1 MARKNNNFFK
11 ESADRNNIT
20 FIFYLNR
27 LVELAL
33 SRFDWINLPDTVDAR
48 YLEKALLYKGMAIYF
63 RDDVIG
69 DLALNVMYKG
79 MMDVYGN
86 PTIRE
91 AYSIYNPYRR
101 ELNRSNSVVIWNDY
115 LREPYYT
122 PLVMYARKLANIDR
136 TIDVN
141 VRAQKTPVLVL
152 GSDQQKLTL
161 KNLYKEYDGN
171 APVIFGYKNLDI
183 DSLTTLKT
191 DAPFVADKL
200 QQLKTEIF
208 NEVLTFLGISNVSI
222 QKRERLITDE
232 VTRSEGGT
240 LASRYAYTQA
250 RQTAVN
256 EINKMFG
263 TNIEVR
269 FKSELDVSKYLTDII
284 AGRETD
290 SENENV
296 EPEEGGEDE

>member
-1 MARKNNNFFK
+1 MARKENNFFK

-20 FIFYLNR
+20 YIFYLNR

-33 SRFDWINLPDTVDAR
+33 SRFDWMNLPDTVDAR
-48 YLEKALLYKGMAIYF
+48 YLESALLYKGMAVYF

-69 DLALNVMYKG
+69 DLTLNVMYKG
-79 MMDVYGN
+79 KMDVYGN
-86 PTIRE
+86 PTKRE
-91 AYSIYNPYRR
+91 AYSIYNPYRQ
-101 ELNRSNSVVIWNDY
+101 ELDGTNSVVIWNDY

-141 VRAQKTPVLVL
+141 VRAQKTPVLVI

-191 DAPFVADKL
+191 DAPYVADKL

-240 LASRYAYTQA
+240 LASRYAYVQA
-250 RQTAVN
+250 RQTAVD
-256 EINKMFG
+256 EINRMFG

-269 FKSELDVSKYLTDII
+269 FKSELDASGYLTDILR
-284 AGRETD
+284 GNQSDYDVET
-290 SENENV
+290 
-296 EPEEGGEDE
+296 EEGEEDE

>member
-1 MARKNNNFFK
+1 MARKKNNFFK

-20 FIFYLNR
+20 YIFYLNR

-33 SRFDWINLPDTVDAR
+33 SRFDWVNLPDTVDAR
-48 YLEKALLYKGMAIYF
+48 YLESALLYKGIAIYF

-79 MMDVYGN
+79 KMDVYGN
-86 PTIRE
+86 PTKRE
-91 AYSIYNPYRR
+91 AYSIYNHYRQ
-101 ELNRSNSVVIWNDY
+101 ELDKTNSVVIWNDY

-122 PLVMYARKLANIDR
+122 PLVMYAMKLANIDR

-141 VRAQKTPVLVL
+141 VSAQKTPVLVL

-161 KNLYKEYDGN
+161 QNLYKEYDGN

-183 DSLTTLKT
+183 DSLTVLKT
-191 DAPFVADKL
+191 DAPYVADKL

-240 LASRYAYTQA
+240 LASRYAYVQA
-250 RQTAVN
+250 RQTAVD
-256 EINKMFG
+256 EINRMFG

-269 FKSELDVSKYLTDII
+269 FKSELDVSKYLTDILR
-284 AGRETD
+284 GEQSDYEVDTET
-290 SENENV
+290 
-296 EPEEGGEDE
+296 EEGDEDE

>member
-1 MARKNNNFFK
+1 MARKKNNFFK

-20 FIFYLNR
+20 YIFYLNR

-48 YLEKALLYKGMAIYF
+48 YLESALLYKGMAVYF

-86 PTIRE
+86 PTKRE
-91 AYSIYNPYRR
+91 AYSIYNHYRQ
-101 ELNRSNSVVIWNDY
+101 ELDKTNSVVIWNDY

-122 PLVMYARKLANIDR
+122 PLVMYAMKLANIDR

-141 VRAQKTPVLVL
+141 VSAQKTPVLVL

-161 KNLYKEYDGN
+161 QNLYKEYDGN

-183 DSLTTLKT
+183 DSLTVLKT
-191 DAPFVADKL
+191 DAPYVADKL

-240 LASRYAYTQA
+240 LASRYAYVQA
-250 RQTAVN
+250 RQTAVD
-256 EINKMFG
+256 EINRMFG
-263 TNIEVR
+263 ANIEVR
-269 FKSELDVSKYLTDII
+269 FKSELDVSKYLTDILR
-284 AGRETD
+284 GEQSDYEDGT
-290 SENENV
+290 V
-296 EPEEGGEDE
+296 TEEGDEDE

>member
-1 MARKNNNFFK
+1 MARKKNNFFK

-33 SRFDWINLPDTVDAR
+33 SRFEWINLPDTVDAR
-48 YLEKALLYKGMAIYF
+48 YLESALLYKGMAVYF

-86 PTIRE
+86 PTKRE
-91 AYSIYNPYRR
+91 AYSIYNHYRH
-101 ELNRSNSVVIWNDY
+101 ELDESNSVVVWNDY

-122 PLVMYARKLANIDR
+122 PLVMYATKLANIDR

-141 VRAQKTPVLVL
+141 VSAQKTPVLVL

-161 KNLYKEYDGN
+161 QNLYKEYDGN

-183 DSLTTLKT
+183 DSLTVLKT
-191 DAPFVADKL
+191 DAPYVADKL

-240 LASRYAYTQA
+240 LASRYAYVQA
-250 RQTAVN
+250 RQTAVD
-256 EINKMFG
+256 EINRMFD

-269 FKSELDVSKYLTDII
+269 FKSELDVSKYLTDILR
-284 AGRETD
+284 GNQSDYDVET
-290 SENENV
+290 
-296 EPEEGGEDE
+296 EEGEEDE

>member
-1 MARKNNNFFK
+1 MARKENNFFK

-20 FIFYLNR
+20 YIFYLNR
-27 LVELAL
+27 LMELAL
-33 SRFDWINLPDTVDAR
+33 SRFDWMNLPDTVDAR
-48 YLEKALLYKGMAIYF
+48 YLESALLYKGMAVYF

-69 DLALNVMYKG
+69 DLTLNVMYKG
-79 MMDVYGN
+79 KMDVYGN
-86 PTIRE
+86 PTKRE
-91 AYSIYNPYRR
+91 AYSIYNPYRQ
-101 ELNRSNSVVIWNDY
+101 ELDGTNSVVIWNDY

-141 VRAQKTPVLVL
+141 VRAQKTPVLVI

-191 DAPFVADKL
+191 DAPYVADKL

-240 LASRYAYTQA
+240 LASRYAYVQA
-250 RQTAVN
+250 RQTAVD
-256 EINKMFG
+256 EINRMFG

-269 FKSELDVSKYLTDII
+269 FKSELDASGYLTDILRGNQSDYDD
-284 AGRETD
+284 AET
-290 SENENV
+290 E
-296 EPEEGGEDE
+296 EDED

>member
-1 MARKNNNFFK
+1 MSRKNNNFN
-11 ESADRNNIT
+11 ESAERNNIT
-20 FIFYLNR
+20 YIYYLNR

-33 SRFDWINLPDTVDAR
+33 SRFEWLNLPDTVDAR
-48 YLEKALLYKGMAIYF
+48 YIESALLYKGIAVYF
-63 RDDVIG
+63 RDEVIG
-69 DLALNVMYKG
+69 DLALNCMYKG

-86 PTIRE
+86 PTTRE

-101 ELNRSNSVVIWNDY
+101 ELNGSDSVVIWNDY
-115 LREPYYT
+115 LRQPYYT
-122 PLVMYARKLANIDR
+122 QLIMYASKLANIDR

-161 KNLYKEYDGN
+161 QNLYKEYDGN

-183 DSLTTLKT
+183 DSLTVLKT
-191 DAPFVADKL
+191 DAPFVSDKL
-200 QQLKTEIF
+200 QQLKTELF

-240 LASRYAYTQA
+240 LASRYAFIQA
-250 RQTAVN
+250 RQTAVDA
-256 EINKMFG
+256 INKMFG

-269 FKSELDVSKYLTDII
+269 FRKELDTSKYLQDMLTGNQSDIDDT
-284 AGRETD
+284 ET
-290 SENENV
+290 
-296 EPEEGGEDE
+296 EEGDDDE

>member
-11 ESADRNNIT
+11 ESADRNNVT

-48 YLEKALLYKGMAIYF
+48 YLESALLYKGMAIYF

-86 PTIRE
+86 PTTRE

-250 RQTAVN
+250 RQTAVD

-269 FKSELDVSKYLTDII
+269 FKSELDVSKYFTDII

-296 EPEEGGEDE
+296 EPEEGEDDE

>member
-1 MARKNNNFFK
+1 MARKENNFFK

-20 FIFYLNR
+20 YIFYLNR

-33 SRFDWINLPDTVDAR
+33 SRFDWMNLPDTVDAR
-48 YLEKALLYKGMAIYF
+48 YLESALLYKGMAVYF

-69 DLALNVMYKG
+69 DLTLNVMYKG
-79 MMDVYGN
+79 KMDVYGN
-86 PTIRE
+86 PTKRE
-91 AYSIYNPYRR
+91 AYSIYNPYRQ
-101 ELNRSNSVVIWNDY
+101 ELDGTNSVVIWNDY

-141 VRAQKTPVLVL
+141 VRAQKTPVLVI

-191 DAPFVADKL
+191 DAPYVADKL

-240 LASRYAYTQA
+240 LASRYAYVQA
-250 RQTAVN
+250 RQTAVD
-256 EINKMFG
+256 EINRMFG

-269 FKSELDVSKYLTDII
+269 FKSELDASGYLTDILRGNQSDYDD
-284 AGRETD
+284 AET
-290 SENENV
+290 E
-296 EPEEGGEDE
+296 EDED